1 MKNIKEITHFQ
12 KIYNF
17 VQLYMCACHEQS
29 KDTTFKTLKCI
40 NTSTKYFLLYLSKSV
55 VMHGFI
61 ALHDQILTIFKVNH
75 GK

>member
-1 MKNIKEITHFQ
+1 MKNIKETTNFQ
-12 KIYNF
+12 KIYNL

-40 NTSTKYFLLYLSKSV
+40 NTSTKYFLLSLSKSV

-61 ALHDQILTIFKVNH
+61 ETDGAEIYTIQF
-75 GK
+75 

>member
-1 MKNIKEITHFQ
+1 MKNIKETTNFQ

-29 KDTTFKTLKCI
+29 KDTTFKTLQCI

-61 ALHDQILTIFKVNH
+61 ETDGAEIYTIQF
-75 GK
+75 